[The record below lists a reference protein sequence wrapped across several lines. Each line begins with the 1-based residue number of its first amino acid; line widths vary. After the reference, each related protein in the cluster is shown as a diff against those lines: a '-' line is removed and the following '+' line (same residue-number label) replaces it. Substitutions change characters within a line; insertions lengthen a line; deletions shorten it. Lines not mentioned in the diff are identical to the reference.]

1 MDHKQFAAGLL
12 LSGAALLSLAD
23 VAARLSVSRAT
34 VYKLCRSGELQH
46 VRIGNAIRVQPEALA
61 AFVIARRAG

>member
-1 MDHKQFAAGLL
+1 MDHQQFAAGLL
-12 LSGAALLSLAD
+12 LSGAPLLSLTE

-34 VYKLCRSGELQH
+34 VYKLCSSGKLAH

-61 AFVIARRAG
+61 AYVARKTA